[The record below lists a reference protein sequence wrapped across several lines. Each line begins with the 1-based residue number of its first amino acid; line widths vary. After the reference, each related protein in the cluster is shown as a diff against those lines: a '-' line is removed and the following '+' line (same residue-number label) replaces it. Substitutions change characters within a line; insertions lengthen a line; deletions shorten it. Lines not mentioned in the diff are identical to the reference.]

1 MDLDPPAYQQPT
13 RRPAPGEHSYSPAS
27 RNVTRLF
34 GLINP
39 ESGNDPSEENIG
51 YLRRGQ
57 RNVDKVG
64 IHPQNTKREV
74 RYQRRNIDEEFH
86 RRVTEERIYTRG
98 DTLEERVKKSVFK
111 TRLVKQKRNIDEGL
125 KKQEKIEDRIYNQG
139 DSLEDG
145 AKKSLFES
153 KVVKQEAVVKKS
165 SGSSLVLVISQESFL
180 QGRLTV
186 TCRATVF
193 SLYNAQAHL
202 ILEGEKPQIAS
213 VLGTRESSSGK
224 YCY

>member
-1 MDLDPPAYQQPT
+1 MDLDPPVYQQPT
-13 RRPAPGEHSYSPAS
+13 RRPTLGEHSYSPAS

-34 GLINP
+34 GQINA
-39 ESGNDPSEENIG
+39 ESENDPAEENIG

-57 RNVDKVG
+57 RNPDKVG
-64 IHPQNTKREV
+64 FHPLNSNRES
-74 RYQRRNIDEEFH
+74 RYQKRNVDEELLDKRVPDE
-86 RRVTEERIYTRG
+86 RRVTE
-98 DTLEERVKKSVFK
+98 D
-111 TRLVKQKRNIDEGL
+111 RL
-125 KKQEKIEDRIYNQG
+125 YNQG

-145 AKKSLFES
+145 AKKSVFET
-153 KVVKQEAVVKKS
+153 KVVKQEVVVKKS

-224 YCY
+224 LCYFISLKVD